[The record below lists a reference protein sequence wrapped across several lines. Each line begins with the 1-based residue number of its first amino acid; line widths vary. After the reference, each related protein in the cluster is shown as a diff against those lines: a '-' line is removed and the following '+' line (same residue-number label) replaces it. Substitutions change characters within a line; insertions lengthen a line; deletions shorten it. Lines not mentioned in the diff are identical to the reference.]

1 MPHRVVLEAR
11 QKEIN
16 DTVQLLDFNRDAE
29 EIEAFLSQKERQLA
43 AAATGAARGCLSA
56 TAA

>member
-1 MPHRVVLEAR
+1 VLHLAALEAR

-29 EIEAFLSQKERQLA
+29 EIETFLSQKESQLA
-43 AAATGAARGCLSA
+43 AAATGAAWS
-56 TAA
+56 

>member
-1 MPHRVVLEAR
+1 MLHLAALEAR

-29 EIEAFLSQKERQLA
+29 EIETFLSQKESQLA
-43 AAATGAARGCLSA
+43 AAATGAAWS
-56 TAA
+56 